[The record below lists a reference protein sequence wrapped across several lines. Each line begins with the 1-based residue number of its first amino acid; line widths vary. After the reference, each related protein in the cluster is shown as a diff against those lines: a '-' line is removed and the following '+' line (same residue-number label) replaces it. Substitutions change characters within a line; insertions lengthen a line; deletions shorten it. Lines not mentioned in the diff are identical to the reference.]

1 LKIFS
6 VDANILIYAANGD
19 SLFHDQARA
28 FLSSVVS
35 CGDQVFLCWE
45 VLHAYF
51 RLTTTGQAARDP
63 LTFEEGRDVIRPL
76 LESRQLT
83 MLSPSKVS
91 FELLAA
97 HTERIKMN
105 GNLFTDAVIAS
116 QLEANGIKTIYTN
129 DSDFTKFPYLKVK
142 NPLQ

>member
-1 LKIFS
+1 M
-6 VDANILIYAANGD
+6 
-19 SLFHDQARA
+19 
-28 FLSSVVS
+28 
-35 CGDQVFLCWE
+35 
-45 VLHAYF
+45 
-51 RLTTTGQAARDP
+51 
-63 LTFEEGRDVIRPL
+63 TFDESREALRPL

-97 HTERIKMN
+97 HTERIQMN

-129 DSDFTKFPYLKVK
+129 DADFKKFPYLKVK